1 MAHINRFL
9 FWRHLRADPNQ
20 HLLHYRRGNLI
31 RKGAGLAYWFLPLSA
46 AVAQVPVEDIET
58 TFVLRERS
66 ADFQDI
72 TVQVTLSYRIA
83 DPEMAAQRVNF
94 AISLDSGGWIEQPLQ
109 RLDSLWA
116 HWTQHPARSCLAGMP
131 VVDVV
136 REGADRTRTAIEEAL
151 RENSQIGDMGLALVS
166 VQVDRVAPTAE
177 MEKALQTPT
186 REEVQQKADEATFQR
201 RALAV
206 ENERAIKENELET
219 EIELARRQE
228 ELIRQEGANTMLD
241 VRQEA
246 ERLKFDVEAE
256 VERNTLA
263 TEGAAHQVRIRT
275 EAEAEARARLL
286 EVENE
291 AEGRRVELWKEAPPS
306 VTLGLALQ
314 QFADKVHTIEHLN
327 LTPNLLGDLLQQ
339 MLLNPGETN

>member
-20 HLLHYRRGNLI
+20 HLLHYRRGKLI
-31 RKGAGLAYWFLPLSA
+31 RRGAGLAYWFLPLSA
-46 AVAQVPVEDIET
+46 AVAQMPVEDIET

-83 DPEMAAQRVNF
+83 DPETAAQRVNF
-94 AISLDSGGWIEQPLQ
+94 AISLDSGAWIEQPLQ

-116 HWTQHPARSCLAGMP
+116 HWTQHPARSCLADML

-136 REGADRTRTAIEEAL
+136 RAGADRTRAAIEEAL
-151 RENSQIGDMGLALVS
+151 QDNRQIEDMGLVLVS
-166 VQVDRVAPTAE
+166 IQVDRVAPTAE

-246 ERLKFDVEAE
+246 ERLKFDIEAE
-256 VERNTLA
+256 VERNTLSA
-263 TEGAAHQVRIRT
+263 EGAAHQVRIRT
-275 EAEAEARARLL
+275 EAEAEAREKLL
-286 EVENE
+286 AVENE
-291 AEGRRVELWKEAPPS
+291 AEGRRVELWKDAPPS

-339 MLLNPGETN
+339 MVLNPGEPN